1 MGLTRSL
8 ADLSS
13 IVTTNLSNS
22 FVGIGSTIPTQK
34 LDVVGVTT
42 IGSGSTSSFT
52 SSGTTLASAPSVL
65 NYDGSQSFNLTSDIS
80 STKFIGIS
88 SGL

>member
-13 IVTTNLSNS
+13 IITTNLSNS

-42 IGSGSTSSFT
+42 IGSGSTTNFT
-52 SSGTTLASAPSVL
+52 
-65 NYDGSQSFNLTSDIS
+65 
-80 STKFIGIS
+80 
-88 SGL
+88 